1 MGTVWSAMA
10 EEQYVRYWMFI
21 VFSFFDL
28 GFDDCCGQLI
38 TCGFSTTRWFA
49 DLVIYSFLCC
59 SLYIPLDSCLTSVM
73 RSFFFYYTCKGTYR
87 SNITVTSA
95 FVSLSHL
102 VVIQLDVNLVFRP

>member
-21 VFSFFDL
+21 VFSFFDP

-49 DLVIYSFLCC
+49 DLVIDSFLCC
-59 SLYIPLDSCLTSVM
+59 SLYIPLEQLLDICYAI
-73 RSFFFYYTCKGTYR
+73 FFSIIHVRAHIG
-87 SNITVTSA
+87 VT
-95 FVSLSHL
+95 
-102 VVIQLDVNLVFRP
+102 